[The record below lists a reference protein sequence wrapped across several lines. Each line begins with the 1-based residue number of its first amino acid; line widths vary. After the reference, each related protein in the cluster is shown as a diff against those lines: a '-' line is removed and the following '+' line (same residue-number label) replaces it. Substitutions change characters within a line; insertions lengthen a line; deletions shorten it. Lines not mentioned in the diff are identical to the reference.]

1 MFLSRKILRC
11 VYQWLLSLVPESNL
25 FQHVNITY
33 QVGAGGKKSEGASTS
48 VHDELTS
55 KMASTGLSSSK
66 KSGGVEDAKKS

>member
-11 VYQWLLSLVPESNL
+11 AYQWLLSLVPESIL

-33 QVGAGGKKSEGASTS
+33 QVGAGGKKSEGGSTS

-55 KMASTGLSSSK
+55 KMASTGLSSN